1 MKSISERQTLIQT
14 VLLTA
19 EQEMDEFIQKGLESD
34 SEDIKM
40 DSPTDSSD
48 SSSSQSSIL
57 SSSLSSKLSSLSS
70 SASSSSSSS
79 SSSSGIQITVSDV
92 GSDGEEHAFAMGETA
107 ALLQVIAETCVLNPH
122 EVAKSSQL
130 SLVLIEFKVNDLKC
144 FCQNIQVSPHTMYHI
159 QQ

>member
-1 MKSISERQTLIQT
+1 MPTISECQTLIQT

-19 EQEMDEFIQKGLESD
+19 EQEMDEFIQRGLESD
-34 SEDIKM
+34 SEDIEM

-48 SSSSQSSIL
+48 SSSSRSSIL
-57 SSSLSSKLSSLSS
+57 SLSSSSELSSSPS

-107 ALLQVIAETCVLNPH
+107 ALLQIIVETCVLNPH

-130 SLVLIEFKVNDLKC
+130 SLVLIEFKANDLKC
-144 FCQNIQVSPHTMYHI
+144 FCQNI
-159 QQ
+159 